1 MTWPLQKDCTKFYGN
16 PRGSG
21 GKANPQWE
29 AENLVLVKCPW
40 TLRFEGKFVSG
51 IRIHKKCADSLKR
64 VLAAIWE
71 ACGRSQA
78 EIDRIGMSKY
88 GGSYNF
94 RSMRGSNSLSM
105 HSYGIAVDFDPSR
118 NGLGD
123 ATPAMDHRVVRAFEA
138 EGWEWGGHWSRPD
151 GMHFQAARTRAQPK
165 RLPAKPASSPAPIVA
180 GLTKTEIERLQ
191 QSLSG
196 LGYNPGWI
204 DGIWG
209 TRTRGALLAFKA
221 DAGLPLT
228 DAVDAGLWE
237 ALARAPH
244 REVGEA
250 RASVTARDL
259 SAQGDEVVKA
269 ASGVRKLAVAIG
281 APAAVIGVLDN
292 VQDAAGYLD
301 GMAALVPDIPGW
313 LIAVAVVAGA
323 AGIYWLGGKVERAK
337 VQAVRSGLE
346 AA

>member
-1 MTWPLQKDCTKFYGN
+1 MTTWPLQKDCTKFYGN

-21 GKANPQWE
+21 GKANPKWE

-51 IRIHKKCADSLKR
+51 IRIHKKCADSLRR

-165 RLPAKPASSPAPIVA
+165 RLPVSPGLTRDEIRPLQKRLRDLGYFEVGLVDGIVGKNTRSGIRNFQEEHGLPVTEAFDDATIKRLATAGHRQATTDSDRSTLTAKDLSKAGDQVVKGAETVKTASIVA
-180 GLTKTEIERLQ
+180 GG
-191 QSLSG
+191 S
-196 LGYNPGWI
+196 
-204 DGIWG
+204 
-209 TRTRGALLAFKA
+209 
-221 DAGLPLT
+221 
-228 DAVDAGLWE
+228 
-237 ALARAPH
+237 
-244 REVGEA
+244 
-250 RASVTARDL
+250 
-259 SAQGDEVVKA
+259 
-269 ASGVRKLAVAIG
+269 
-281 APAAVIGVLDN
+281 AAVIGV
-292 VQDAAGYLD
+292 AEKIGEAT
-301 GMAALVPDIPGW
+301 GMLSPLTSLLSDVPGW
-313 LIAVAVVAGA
+313 IWALLAVGVAVALWKTA
-323 AGIYWLGGKVERAK
+323 AKVERTRLK
-337 VQAVRSGLE
+337 AVRLGE
-346 AA
+346 DAGPA